1 MRRALPL
8 LALLVALGLPAPA
21 SATPTITFTC
31 TPAPSSCNGWYR
43 APVTIH
49 WDWIPSNAQVI
60 AGCDSNDPVDF
71 DTTGAVRSCKVSDG
85 VAVTIDVPL
94 KVDQTPPIVTGASA
108 SRQPDH
114 DGWYRSP
121 VQVTFSGS
129 DATSGLLGCS
139 STTYDGPNAAAVDLL
154 GRCQDVAGNVSVATP
169 FGLRYDS
176 APPTVTDVRASASD
190 ERVRLRWKIPD
201 GTAVD
206 VSRVGP
212 GGHRRHLRSAGP
224 RGSLVDRDVRNGR
237 RYRYDLTAT
246 DPAGNVA
253 TRTLTAVP
261 GPRLLAPTTGAR
273 VTGAP
278 LLRWTTVRG
287 ADYYNVQLY
296 RGRRKLLSAWPGRPR
311 LQLDRRWRF
320 GGQSRRLVHGKR
332 YRWFVW
338 PGHGPRADSAYGR
351 LIGTSTFTV
360 GAS

>member
-1 MRRALPL
+1 VRRALPV
-8 LALLVALGLPAPA
+8 LALAAALAFPGTA
-21 SATPTITFTC
+21 SAVPTITFTC

-43 APVTIH
+43 SPVTIH

-71 DTTGAVRSCKVSDG
+71 DTQGVVRSCKVSDG
-85 VAVTIDVPL
+85 VGVTIDVPL
-94 KVDQTPPIVTGASA
+94 KVDMTPPLVTGASA

-114 DGWYRSP
+114 NGWYRSP
-121 VQVTFSGS
+121 VQVTFAGT

-154 GRCQDVAGNVSVATP
+154 GRCQDVAGNVSPQTA

-176 APPTVTDVRASASD
+176 APPTVTDVHTSEAD
-190 ERVRLRWKIPD
+190 GRVRVRWKIPD
-201 GTAVD
+201 ATGVD
-206 VSRVGP
+206 VARVGP
-212 GGHRRHLRSAGP
+212 HGRRRHLTSGGP
-224 RGSLVDRDVRNGR
+224 RGSFVDRNVRDGR
-237 RYRYDLTAT
+237 RYRYDVTAT

-261 GPRLLAPTTGAR
+261 GPRLLAPATGAR
-273 VTGAP
+273 VNGAP
-278 LLRWTTVRG
+278 LLRWTSVRG

-296 RGRRKLLSAWPGRPR
+296 RGRHKLLSAWPGRPR

-320 GGQSRRLVHGKR
+320 GGRPRRLVDGER

-338 PGHGPRADSAYGR
+338 PGHGRRADSAYGR